1 MAESKFRIAITG
13 TGLIC
18 PAGMN
23 VPTSWDFVLRGQSS
37 AAKCKQLEGLEI
49 DYACSITN
57 FDPDK
62 LLGRSLARRIDR
74 FIQLA
79 LISYREAVAEAGL
92 DPAKWNGKRVGVVV
106 GNSLAGIERF
116 LSEQHVLESE
126 GDRMVSPS
134 TIPGAMMNMV
144 AGQIAIDCHATG
156 PSLLVSTACASG
168 ITAIDTACN
177 WIKEGRCDVVIA
189 GATEAP
195 IVPLIVSGMNRL
207 GALSKN
213 PDIKH
218 ASRPFDRSR
227 DGFVISEG
235 AGFVV
240 LESEEHAS
248 ARRQEIIAFVSGVG
262 TSTDAYHVTTPQPQG
277 WGLSDAIQQALNNA
291 GLEGKDIQYIN
302 AHGTSTRL
310 NDITEGK
317 VIEKEIGRHASVTSL
332 KGTIGHTLA
341 AAGAVETVLTIL
353 SVRHGIIP
361 PTANLTSLDP
371 DINLDIVSGEP
382 RELKINHALKLSMG
396 FGGHNGALIIS
407 SAGQSKI

>member
-1 MAESKFRIAITG
+1 MAENRLRIAVTG
-13 TGLIC
+13 TGLVC

-23 VPTSWDFVLRGQSS
+23 VPTSWDFVLSGKSS
-37 AAKCKQLEGLEI
+37 AAKCRQLEGLEI
-49 DYACSITN
+49 DYACSLTD

-79 LISYREAVAEAGL
+79 LVSYRQAVAEAGL
-92 DPAKWNGKRVGVVV
+92 DPAKWNGKRIGVVV

-126 GDRMVSPS
+126 GERMLSPS

-168 ITAIDTACN
+168 ITAVDTACN
-177 WIKEGRCDVVIA
+177 LIKEGRCDVVIA

-195 IVPLIVSGMNRL
+195 IVPLIVSSMNRL

-213 PDIKH
+213 SDIKH
-218 ASRPFDRSR
+218 ASKPFDRDR

-235 AGFVV
+235 AGFMI

-248 ARRQEIIAFVSGVG
+248 ARGQEILALISGVG

-277 WGLSDAIQQALNNA
+277 RGLSEAIQQALENA
-291 GLEGKDIQYIN
+291 GLKGKDIQYVN
-302 AHGTSTRL
+302 AHGTSTPL
-310 NDITEGK
+310 NDITESR
-317 VIEKEIGRHASVTSL
+317 VIEKEIGRHAPVSSL
-332 KGTIGHTLA
+332 KGAIGHTLA

-353 SVRHGIIP
+353 SVKHGIIP
-361 PTANLTSLDP
+361 PTANLINLDP
-371 DINLDIVSGEP
+371 DINLDIVFGKP
-382 RELKINHALKLSMG
+382 RELNIRHALKLSMG

-407 SAGQSKI
+407 SNN

>member
-1 MAESKFRIAITG
+1 MAENRLRIAVTG
-13 TGLIC
+13 TGLVC

-23 VPTSWDFVLRGQSS
+23 VPISWDFVLSGKSS
-37 AAKCKQLEGLEI
+37 AAKCRQLEGLEI
-49 DYACSITN
+49 DYACSLTD

-79 LISYREAVAEAGL
+79 LVSYRQAVAEAGL
-92 DPAKWNGKRVGVVV
+92 DPAKWNGKRIGVVV

-126 GDRMVSPS
+126 GERMVSPS

-168 ITAIDTACN
+168 ITAVDTACN
-177 WIKEGRCDVVIA
+177 LIKEGRCDVVIA

-195 IVPLIVSGMNRL
+195 IVPLIVSSMNRL

-213 PDIKH
+213 SDIKH
-218 ASRPFDRSR
+218 ASKPFDRDR

-235 AGFVV
+235 AGFMI

-248 ARRQEIIAFVSGVG
+248 ARGQGILALISGVG

-277 WGLSDAIQQALNNA
+277 RGLSEAIQQALENA
-291 GLEGKDIQYIN
+291 GLKGKDIQYVN
-302 AHGTSTRL
+302 AHGTSTPL
-310 NDITEGK
+310 NDITESR
-317 VIEKEIGRHASVTSL
+317 VIEKEIGRHAPVSSL
-332 KGTIGHTLA
+332 KGAIGHTLA

-353 SVRHGIIP
+353 SVKHGIIP
-361 PTANLTSLDP
+361 PTANLINLDP
-371 DINLDIVSGEP
+371 DINLDIVFGKP
-382 RELKINHALKLSMG
+382 RELNIRHALKLSMG

-407 SAGQSKI
+407 SNN

>member
-1 MAESKFRIAITG
+1 MAENRLRIAVTG
-13 TGLIC
+13 TGLVC

-23 VPTSWDFVLRGQSS
+23 VPTSWDFVLSGKSS
-37 AAKCKQLEGLEI
+37 AAKCRQLEGLEI
-49 DYACSITN
+49 DYACSLTD
-57 FDPDK
+57 FYPDK

-79 LISYREAVAEAGL
+79 LVSYRQAVAEAGL
-92 DPAKWNGKRVGVVV
+92 DPAKWNGKRIGVVV

-126 GDRMVSPS
+126 GERMVSPS

-168 ITAIDTACN
+168 ITAVDTACN
-177 WIKEGRCDVVIA
+177 LIKEGRCDVVIA

-195 IVPLIVSGMNRL
+195 IVPLIVSSMNRL

-213 PDIKH
+213 SDIKH
-218 ASRPFDRSR
+218 ASKPFDRDR

-235 AGFVV
+235 AGFMI

-248 ARRQEIIAFVSGVG
+248 ARGQEILALISGVG

-277 WGLSDAIQQALNNA
+277 RGLSEAIQQALENA
-291 GLEGKDIQYIN
+291 GLKGKDIQYVN
-302 AHGTSTRL
+302 AHGTSTPL
-310 NDITEGK
+310 NDITESR
-317 VIEKEIGRHASVTSL
+317 VIEKEIGRHAPVSSL
-332 KGTIGHTLA
+332 KGAIGHTLA

-353 SVRHGIIP
+353 SVKHGIIP
-361 PTANLTSLDP
+361 PTANLINLDP
-371 DINLDIVSGEP
+371 DINLDIVFGKP
-382 RELKINHALKLSMG
+382 RELNIRHALKLSMG

-407 SAGQSKI
+407 SNN